1 MSFHY
6 LLEDG
11 SGAYILEAGGFYLL
25 ENAVPDDITPNV
37 GGRPFNPRIKRETEE
52 EKLKRRIEQGI
63 LVEPEPIPEPKPKS
77 TAKLERDIERYA
89 AKIEKYKTKALALE
103 KASEASTEAT
113 RLEAQIANLII
124 QRAEAERQMELA
136 RVEEERQADEEALD
150 LMHIAALLD
159 DL

>member
-1 MSFHY
+1 MSYHY
-6 LLEDG
+6 LLENL
-11 SGAYILEAGGFYLL
+11 SGAYILETGGYYLL
-25 ENAVPDDITPNV
+25 ENFVPDVTPNV

-63 LVEPEPIPEPKPKS
+63 LVEPIPEPKPKS

-103 KASEASTEAT
+103 KASEASAEAI